1 MNQDQKPQFHGR
13 TAARLAAIQALYQLE
28 QEPIS
33 VSEVV
38 IQFLA
43 RRFKQTDDVVY
54 DKVDVKLFEMLVE
67 GVSLDKTVFDDKI
80 SLTLAESWRL
90 DRLES
95 VMLSI
100 LRAAAFELKG
110 HTAVPKAV
118 IINEYVNIT
127 KAFYSGNE
135 PAFVNASLDRL
146 SEILAE

>member
-146 SEILAE
+146 RVA

>member
-127 KAFYSGNE
+127 KAFYSVNE